1 MCREFSSLYF
11 KAMKRRNWRYPFH
24 KASADKDVA
33 KSHCRTA
40 SDLTDVNQQ
49 PSQPA
54 GTSRAHETSNQPS
67 EHRIGPKPNKAASKC
82 EEHHDRAH
90 VDATTATAASN
101 LAKKDYWQLA
111 LDELKTDK
119 DFPEKVLAAVQQ
131 VATQGGSNL
140 SEQLLIA
147 TERSRKALLERQWK
161 IEIGNKE
168 IVIREQLE
176 KILKAVQLFKDLGSA
191 AARIDPVHAGLPWA
205 GLCLLMEVCSLQLC
219 IPMQYN

>member
-1 MCREFSSLYF
+1 
-11 KAMKRRNWRYPFH
+11 MKRRNWRHLFH
-24 KASADKDVA
+24 KASADRDVA

-40 SDLTDVNQQ
+40 PDLTDVNQQ

-67 EHRIGPKPNKAASKC
+67 EHRIGPKPDEAASKC
-82 EEHHDRAH
+82 EEHHDRAQ
-90 VDATTATAASN
+90 VDAVTGPTTGTTASN

-119 DFPEKVLAAVQQ
+119 DFPERVLAAVQQ
-131 VATQGGSNL
+131 AATQGGSNL

-161 IEIGNKE
+161 IAMGNKE

-176 KILKAVQLFKDLGSA
+176 KILKAVQVFKDLGSTA
-191 AARIDPVHAGLPWA
+191 AIIDPVHAGLPWA
-205 GLCLLMEVCSLQLC
+205 GLCLLMEVCSLQLY
-219 IPMQYN
+219 IPMQHN

>member
-1 MCREFSSLYF
+1 
-11 KAMKRRNWRYPFH
+11 MKRRNWRHPFH

-33 KSHCRTA
+33 KKSHHRTA

-54 GTSRAHETSNQPS
+54 GNLRAYETSDQPC
-67 EHRIGPKPNKAASKC
+67 EHRMGPKPDEAASRC

-90 VDATTATAASN
+90 VDPATGTTTATAASD
-101 LAKKDYWQLA
+101 LMKKDYWQLA
-111 LDELKTDK
+111 LNELKTDK
-119 DFPEKVLAAVQQ
+119 DFPENALAAVQQ
-131 VATQGGSNL
+131 AAAQGGSNI

-147 TERSRKALLERQWK
+147 TERSRTALLKRQWK

-176 KILKAVQLFKDLGSA
+176 KILKAVQVFKDLGSA
-191 AARIDPVHAGLPWA
+191 ATSIDPVHAGLPWA
-205 GLCLLMEVCSLQLC
+205 GLCLLMQVCSPQLY
-219 IPMQYN
+219 IPMQHN